1 MLALKQQLLRD
12 LKASWQKSAILGV
25 LLLVGLWFWIPPL
38 LRMIRGRSAAT
49 TVAATSPSPP
59 TVSAVPPSAPTVP
72 PPSPAGSQTVNWE
85 KIDAALQHDP
95 LAQSAE
101 LTELQSNPFVM
112 DREQFAPPI
121 LFAEEPPTPPASS
134 IRIAGAS
141 EKNVL
146 EGLVLQSTIIGAE
159 RRAAMINRR
168 LYFEGREVPWNGQT
182 WLLTSVSANKVVL
195 AHGAETHELTLPRR
209 AGALIDAQ

>member
-1 MLALKQQLLRD
+1 MLSLKQQLIRD

-25 LLLVGLWFWIPPL
+25 LLLVGLWFWVPPL
-38 LRMIRGRSAAT
+38 LRMVRGRSTAT
-49 TVAATSPSPP
+49 TVAATSPSSP
-59 TVSAVPPSAPTVP
+59 TASATPPSAPIVP
-72 PPSPAGSQTVNWE
+72 TPAPSGSQTVNWE
-85 KIDAALQHDP
+85 KIDAALRQDR

-121 LFAEEPPTPPASS
+121 LFAEEPPTPPSS

-141 EKNVL
+141 EKAAL

-182 WLLTSVSANKVVL
+182 WLLTTVSANKVVL
-195 AHGAETHELTLPRR
+195 ARGMETHELMLPRR
-209 AGALIDAQ
+209 AGALIDAP